1 MITFRKPEMS
11 DLAVMFAWQQ
21 HPETRM
27 TSPKH
32 QYPSWEKFMVTAR
45 GYVEDLD
52 EMFQLMCVDGHPVG
66 FIVFQQAEH
75 GIWFGTRVAP
85 GLHERGFEVTL
96 VEHAKQR
103 FGSKLRRRSDRS
115 GSKKDSRTRAS
126 ARCSFGSGTGSSTG

>member
-103 FGSKLRRRSDRS
+103 FGSKLAMTLHSEAEQ
-115 GSKKDSRTRAS
+115 KA
-126 ARCSFGSGTGSSTG
+126 FGSLGFEREGESDVFRYRG